1 MGRAKRG
8 SFANLPCE
16 ALLTSAFKGLLQK
29 TGCDPNLVEDV
40 AIGNCLQGGSGGV
53 TSRAAGFLAGLPIT
67 CTGQAINR
75 QCSSGLQAVAHIAN
89 SIRAGEIEI
98 GIGGGV
104 ENMSM
109 YPMTAQVDPEKI
121 WQPVFEHPL
130 AQ

>member
-1 MGRAKRG
+1 M
-8 SFANLPCE
+8 
-16 ALLTSAFKGLLQK
+16 
-29 TGCDPNLVEDV
+29 
-40 AIGNCLQGGSGGV
+40 

-109 YPMTAQVDPEKI
+109 FPMTAQVDPEKL
-121 WQPVFEHPL
+121 WQPIFEHPL
-130 AQ
+130 AQQCLMPMGFTSENVAK